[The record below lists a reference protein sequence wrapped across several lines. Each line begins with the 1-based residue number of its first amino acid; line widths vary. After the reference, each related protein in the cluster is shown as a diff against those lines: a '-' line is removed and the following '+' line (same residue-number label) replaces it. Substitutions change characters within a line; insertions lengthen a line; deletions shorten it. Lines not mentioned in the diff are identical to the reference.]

1 MRLNNKEAWRAAK
14 RKNGHHQVKTNYNTW
29 AIVIY
34 EARLL
39 KGPDLADAENPQRFL
54 KHWLNVLKK
63 KKKKFNK

>member
-1 MRLNNKEAWRAAK
+1 M
-14 RKNGHHQVKTNYNTW
+14 
-29 AIVIY
+29 IY

-63 KKKKFNK
+63 KKKKSTNRTFQKHKKLPWFHQTTNTHNQFIKLE